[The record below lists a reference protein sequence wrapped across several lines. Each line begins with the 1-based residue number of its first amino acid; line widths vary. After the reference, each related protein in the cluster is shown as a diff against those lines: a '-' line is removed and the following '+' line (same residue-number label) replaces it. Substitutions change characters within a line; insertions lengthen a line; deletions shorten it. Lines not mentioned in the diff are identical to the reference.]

1 MKQSAFVFP
10 ITLFALLLITGFSI
24 AAFSLQQTHVN
35 FLQQPTSFGSREI
48 RVGKLSDNSKVGVE
62 NIWQGIERQELILDG
77 LYNLNHLVETTA
89 LGGRQINADQLLIFE
104 RVLEGCDINTA
115 LIPDIASY
123 LLQVKT
129 PDRKTSILDI
139 LASLKISTDE
149 VPKLLSCIRI
159 ASPLSKI
166 NFSFASAEMI
176 SSVLKISKDRSEILK
191 RLIASADI
199 NKKSEIIAYFGS
211 ESDNLNLEKN
221 LKQVIVRE
229 THEHAAVYWMEENE
243 TFAFFDQSID
253 KDGAWKLNWNIVLW
267 VPEIIK

>member
-10 ITLFALLLITGFSI
+10 ITLFALLLIAGLSI

-35 FLQQPTSFGSREI
+35 FLQQPTTSNSREI
-48 RVGKLSDNSKVGVE
+48 LVGKLSENSKVGAE
-62 NIWQGIERQELILDG
+62 NIWRSIEKQELILDG

-89 LGGRQINADQLLIFE
+89 LGGRQINSDQMLILE
-104 RVLEGCDINTA
+104 RVLKGCDINTEF
-115 LIPDIASY
+115 IPEIASY

-129 PDRKTSILDI
+129 PSRKTSILDI

-149 VPKLLSCIRI
+149 VPQLLSCVRL

-166 NFSFASAEMI
+166 NFSFASAETI
-176 SSVLKISKDRSEILK
+176 SSVLKISKDRSKTLK
-191 RLIASADI
+191 RLIASGEI
-199 NKKSEIIAYFGS
+199 NKKSEIIAYFGPES
-211 ESDNLNLEKN
+211 ENLNLEKN
-221 LKQVIVRE
+221 LKQVIVRN
-229 THEHAAVYWMEENE
+229 THEHAAVYWTEKNE

>member
-10 ITLFALLLITGFSI
+10 ITLFALLLIAGFSI
-24 AAFSLQQTHVN
+24 AAFSLLQTHVN
-35 FLQQPTSFGSREI
+35 FLNQPTSSSSREI
-48 RVGKLSDNSKVGVE
+48 RVGKLSENSKVGAE
-62 NIWQGIERQELILDG
+62 NIWQGIERKELILDG

-129 PDRKTSILDI
+129 PDRKISILDI
-139 LASLKISTDE
+139 LSSLKISTDE

-191 RLIASADI
+191 RLIVSAEI

-221 LKQVIVRE
+221 LKQVIVRG
-229 THEHAAVYWMEENE
+229 THEHAAVYWMEKNE

>member
-10 ITLFALLLITGFSI
+10 ITLFALLLIAGFSI

-35 FLQQPTSFGSREI
+35 FLQQPTSSSSREI
-48 RVGKLSDNSKVGVE
+48 RVGKLSENSKVGAE

-89 LGGRQINADQLLIFE
+89 LGGRQINSDQLLIFE
-104 RVLEGCDINTA
+104 RVLEGCNINTA
-115 LIPDIASY
+115 FIPEIASY

-129 PDRKTSILDI
+129 PSRKTSILDI

-149 VPKLLSCIRI
+149 VPKLLSCLRL

-176 SSVLKISKDRSEILK
+176 SSVLKISKGRSETLK
-191 RLIASADI
+191 RLMASGDI

-221 LKQVIVRE
+221 LKQVIVRG
-229 THEHAAVYWMEENE
+229 THEHAAVYWMEKNE

>member
-10 ITLFALLLITGFSI
+10 ITLFALLLIAGFST
-24 AAFSLQQTHVN
+24 AAFSLLQTHVN
-35 FLQQPTSFGSREI
+35 FLNQPTSSSSREI
-48 RVGKLSDNSKVGVE
+48 RVGKLSENSKVGAE
-62 NIWQGIERQELILDG
+62 NIWQGIERKELILDG

-129 PDRKTSILDI
+129 PDRKISILDI
-139 LASLKISTDE
+139 LSSLKISTDE

-191 RLIASADI
+191 RLIVSAEI

-221 LKQVIVRE
+221 LKQVIVRG
-229 THEHAAVYWMEENE
+229 THEHAAVYWMEKNE